1 MNTGYYKLPLQVE
14 SLMNRDDLQKSNL
27 RDSINQY
34 LRLIIISK
42 FGELDS
48 DINFGCKI
56 WEDDFNLGTNH
67 LNYTEELKEHLQQVI
82 EKYEKRLSAIKIKI
96 IISQEIID
104 NQNSQSIKTRL
115 DIEVN
120 GTISKTNSPFQNVF
134 SMYISPYSSL
144 D

>member
-14 SLMNRDDLQKSNL
+14 SLMNRDDLPKSNL

-82 EKYEKRLSAIKIKI
+82 EKYEKRLSAIK
-96 IISQEIID
+96 
-104 NQNSQSIKTRL
+104 
-115 DIEVN
+115 
-120 GTISKTNSPFQNVF
+120 
-134 SMYISPYSSL
+134 
-144 D
+144 